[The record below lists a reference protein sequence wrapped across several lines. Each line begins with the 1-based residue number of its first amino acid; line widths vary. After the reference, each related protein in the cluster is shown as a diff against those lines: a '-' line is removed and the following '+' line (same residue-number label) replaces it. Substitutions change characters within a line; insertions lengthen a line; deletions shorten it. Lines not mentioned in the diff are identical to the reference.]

1 MFVPPFRT
9 HPEKG
14 AQGVS
19 KNSVLLRLSGVAKS
33 YNAKT
38 VLRDVSLTAQRGEVV
53 LVTGPNGAGK
63 STLMGIMAGLIRPTK
78 GEVQLTPGPER
89 VGWLGHKTAL
99 YPGLTGLENLTFW
112 AKLHGLDPGEETL
125 LSVLARMELE
135 RAALDKAGRYS
146 RGMAQRLAL
155 ARVLLAEPDILFLD
169 EPATGLDER
178 ARDLLRQEISS
189 ASERG
194 AAVIWV
200 SHDPERDLPLAH
212 QVLALQGARPVYCG
226 PATQY
231 ASGEFSGERPC

>member
-1 MFVPPFRT
+1 M
-9 HPEKG
+9 
-14 AQGVS
+14 S
-19 KNSVLLRLSGVAKS
+19 KDRVLLRLSGVAKS
-33 YNAKT
+33 YDAKT
-38 VLRDVSLTAQRGEVV
+38 VLRDVNLTAQPGEVV

-63 STLMGIMAGLIRPTK
+63 STLMGIMAGLIRPTL
-78 GEVQLTPGPER
+78 GDVQLTPGPER

-99 YPGLTGLENLTFW
+99 YPGLTGLENLAFW
-112 AKLHGLDPGEETL
+112 AKLHGPDPGREQL
-125 LSVLARMELE
+125 FSVLARMELE

-155 ARVLLAEPDILFLD
+155 ARALLAEPDILFLD

-178 ARDLLRQEISS
+178 SRGLLRREISL

-212 QVLALQGARPVYCG
+212 LALALQGTRPVYCG
-226 PATQY
+226 PAADY
-231 ASGEFSGERPC
+231 APEASPC

>member
-1 MFVPPFRT
+1 MSND
-9 HPEKG
+9 H
-14 AQGVS
+14 
-19 KNSVLLRLSGVAKS
+19 VLLRLTGVAKS

-38 VLRDVSLTAQRGEVV
+38 VLRDVSLSVQRGEVV

-63 STLMGIMAGLIRPTK
+63 STLLGIMAGLIRPTQ

-99 YPGLTGLENLTFW
+99 YPGLTGLENLEFW
-112 AKLHGLDPGEETL
+112 AKLHGLNLEKEQLFPAM
-125 LSVLARMELE
+125 ARVGLE

-155 ARVLLAEPDILFLD
+155 ARALLTAPDILFLD

-178 ARDLLRQEISS
+178 ARKLLRREITS

-212 QVLALQGARPVYCG
+212 QVLALQGTRPVYCG
-226 PATQY
+226 PAAEY
-231 ASGEFSGERPC
+231 APGEVTDEFSGEAQC